1 MKLPIILLSIFL
13 WAEVTANQ
21 KVLIDENFLKNSL
34 KENPPSL
41 DQIDAALLGARL
53 KESSIDDKFNTEL
66 SASASRL
73 VTKEKQFQTF
83 IPVTS
88 PINNYEVKVSRSF
101 TSGVSVGI
109 RGFSEQFSNNFIQ
122 DATTTGLTV
131 MLGVDLWKDLFGK
144 KTSSQLLQAQSGT
157 KQAKW
162 QRDIAEKSFFNELRK
177 IYWTLVANEEATK
190 LTKELLKSSKKQ
202 VKQAKKRLK
211 NNIADAGEVAR
222 YQSQVAARSA
232 SITSLQYEK
241 ESLVQSLKELLP
253 HLSQQEIS
261 LKPYNLDNTVKNV
274 LACTARIASEGQA
287 PMQYTH
293 YDEIVELLKEQESL
307 EQRVN
312 NSYDSIDVKLQT
324 EFGYKGRDNSYSNS
338 YSDLSD
344 NGRQNYAVGL
354 TLNVPLEKKKK
365 TTREILEKASKKK
378 YRAQRKREMGK
389 IFAYHTQT
397 VRQISL
403 LQEIIRNQNA
413 NTGFLKKS
421 LQSSQKKYNQ
431 ARLDV
436 QQLVNEQDAFLQSNL
451 DEIRTKLTIINTIL
465 NYLSVYTEMPCPLN
479 LL

>member
-1 MKLPIILLSIFL
+1 MKTVFVLFSLLYVSQIAAVEKIF
-13 WAEVTANQ
+13 
-21 KVLIDENFLKNSL
+21 IDEAFLRKSL
-34 KENPPSL
+34 EQNPPSL
-41 DQIDAALLGARL
+41 DQIDAALLGARIQ
-53 KESSIDDKFNTEL
+53 ESSIDDRFNTEL
-66 SASASRL
+66 TASANRII
-73 VTKEKQFQTF
+73 TKEKQFQQF

-88 PINNYEVKVSRSF
+88 PLTNYEVKVSRSF
-101 TSGVSVGI
+101 SSGVSVGI

-144 KTSSQLLQAQSGT
+144 KTASQLLQAKSGT
-157 KQAKW
+157 KQAQW
-162 QRDIAEKSFFNELRK
+162 QRDIAEKSFLNELRK
-177 IYWTLVANEEATK
+177 VYWTLVANEEATK
-190 LTKELLKSSKKQ
+190 LTQELLKSSEKQ
-202 VKQAKKRLK
+202 VSQAKKRLR

-222 YQSQVAARSA
+222 YQSQVSSRKA

-241 ESLVQSLKELLP
+241 ESYIQSLKELLP
-253 HLSQQEIS
+253 HIAQEEIA
-261 LKPYNLDNTVKNV
+261 LKPYNIDSTVQNV

-287 PMQYTH
+287 PMKFTH
-293 YDEIVELLKEQESL
+293 YDEIVELLKDQERL
-307 EQRVN
+307 EQKIN

-324 EFGYKGRDNSYSNS
+324 EFGYKGRENSYSDS

-354 TLNVPLEKKKK
+354 TLNVPLEKKKT

-378 YRAQRKREMGK
+378 FRAQRKREMGK
-389 IFAYHTQT
+389 IYAYHSQT

-421 LQSSQKKYNQ
+421 LQSSRKKYNQ

-436 QQLVNEQDAFLQSNL
+436 QQLVSEQDAFLQSNL

-465 NYLSVYTEMPCPLN
+465 DYLSVYTETPCPLN
-479 LL
+479 KI